1 MTSPFTR
8 LPIFPLPD
16 LVFLPETTLPLHVF
30 EPRYRDLLSDALA
43 GEKVIGVQR
52 LKAGPSTDAAGRPE
66 LYELG
71 CAGEIVEHEAL
82 EDGRS
87 NIVLKGLFRYRI
99 AREVEAGTSYRIAE
113 VTPLAVEPL
122 ARAGDDAPSR
132 DDLRRVLTHVVKQ
145 LAESVGRVEAGNLPD
160 DLSDEGLVNEAST
173 RLGLD
178 ADDRYTL
185 LAMDRLDQR
194 YAWVVAHVASIQKR
208 LDLLAPFRLK
218 DVDPRWN

>member
-1 MTSPFTR
+1 MTTSVTR

-66 LYELG
+66 LYEIG

-99 AREVEAGTSYRIAE
+99 AREVEAGTSYRVAE

-145 LAESVGRVEAGNLPD
+145 LAE
-160 DLSDEGLVNEAST
+160 
-173 RLGLD
+173 
-178 ADDRYTL
+178 
-185 LAMDRLDQR
+185 
-194 YAWVVAHVASIQKR
+194 
-208 LDLLAPFRLK
+208 
-218 DVDPRWN
+218 